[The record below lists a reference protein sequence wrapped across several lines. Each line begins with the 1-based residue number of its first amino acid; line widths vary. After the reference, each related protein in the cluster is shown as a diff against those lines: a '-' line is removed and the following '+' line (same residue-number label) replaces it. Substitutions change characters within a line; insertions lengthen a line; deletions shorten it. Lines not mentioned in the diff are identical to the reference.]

1 MMQKYFF
8 LHVALQFSQNHCD
21 KTIFIKIHERVGNNF
36 ALNNNDNEKFT
47 VSLSI
52 HIENQSSLILFLC
65 RTLIL

>member
-21 KTIFIKIHERVGNNF
+21 KTIFIKIHERVGNDF

-47 VSLSI
+47 VYHFPYTLKIKVLSSYSYVE
-52 HIENQSSLILFLC
+52 H
-65 RTLIL
+65 